1 MEPVAEQYRRL
12 AATFTD
18 RVASVPDDA
27 WRNRTPCDDWT
38 ARELVGHVLE
48 VHGRF
53 EALVGRDLADH
64 PSVDDDAVGAWAAV
78 RDQMQADLDDPE
90 RAATEYEGRF
100 GRSTFADS
108 VGGFVCFD
116 LVVHGW
122 DLAHATGLDDTIDPR
137 DVERVQAMVDGM
149 GDTMRANGVIKQ
161 PVEPPADASA
171 QDRLLCALG
180 RDTRAA
186 HPRS

>member
-12 AATFTD
+12 ASTFTD
-18 RVASVPDDA
+18 RVAAVPDDA
-27 WRNRTPCDDWT
+27 WRNRTPCEDWT
-38 ARELVGHVLE
+38 ARELVGHVMD

-53 EALVGRDLADH
+53 EALVGRELAEH
-64 PSVDDDAVGAWAAV
+64 PSVEDDPVAAWSAV
-78 RDQMQADLDDPE
+78 RDQMQADLDDPD
-90 RAATEYEGRF
+90 RASTEYEGRF
-100 GRSTFADS
+100 GTSTFADS

-137 DVERVQAMVDGM
+137 DVERVQAMVDRM
-149 GDTMRANGVIKQ
+149 GETMLANGVIK
-161 PVEPPADASA
+161 PPLEPAPDASA

-180 RDTRAA
+180 RDPRAGQ
-186 HPRS
+186 PSS